1 MPRPDDLTA
10 PEASVWAAFAGGDT
24 VDLRDQE
31 SPPDTPDSPDG
42 PERTV
47 RASVLAALLL
57 RAAGAEPGGSAGLR
71 LRGAHVT
78 GLLQLSFADVR
89 YPVVLENCVFD
100 SRPDLYWAS
109 LRYTSLGGSTL
120 PGLRASHVRVD
131 GHLRLSG
138 CRFTA
143 TLGLLGARIGG
154 SLLLDGAQLERGDGP
169 RAWSAERLT
178 VGGDLRGRA
187 GLRCDG
193 GADLRHTQVNGAVSL
208 EEATFHAPGERA
220 LVLDDLEVGTG
231 VFGHGIQVDGELSL
245 RASRID
251 GPVSLNGGRLR
262 NPGRVALRMSRATV
276 EGGLFLSG
284 GLAVDGEVR
293 LTAARVSR
301 LLSLEGAQLNHAGA
315 MAVFADGLEVDG
327 ALEAEGM
334 RVRGRIQ
341 LRDARV
347 SGSMTLA
354 RSTLSDPPEARAVL
368 AAAGLR
374 VGQSLRLCEGFT
386 AHGRVALGRASV
398 GSRVCFQ
405 HAELRHPGGVALE
418 CRRLET
424 QELAMGPI
432 RGVDGAVDLRHARV
446 GVLKDDP
453 GSWPEELWLDGFAY
467 EVLDPRLPAEQ
478 RLRWLR
484 RDRSGY
490 LSNRYERLAGAY
502 RAAGD
507 DGDAR
512 TVLLA
517 RHRDRRATLPWYGR
531 LWGYLQD
538 VTVGYGYRPAR
549 AVLWLAALLTI
560 GTAVFARYRPA
571 PVDAAHGPG
580 FNPFVYTADLLLPV
594 IDFGQEHAFVSRGHL
609 QLLAD
614 GLVAAGWLLASTVAA
629 GFTRAVNRD

>member
-1 MPRPDDLTA
+1 MRPDDLTA
-10 PEASVWAAFAGGDT
+10 PEARVWAAFAGGDL
-24 VDLRDQE
+24 VDLRDHE
-31 SPPDTPDSPDG
+31 GPPDS

-57 RAAGAEPGGSAGLR
+57 GAAGAEPGGSAGLR

-78 GLLQLSFADVR
+78 GVLQLSFAEVR
-89 YPVVLENCVFD
+89 YPIILEDSTFD
-100 SRPDLYWAS
+100 SRPELYWAS

-120 PGLRASHVRVD
+120 PGLRASHTRVD

-138 CRFTA
+138 CRFTG

-154 SLLLDGAQLERGDGP
+154 SLMLDGTQLAAGADHD

-178 VGGDLRGRA
+178 VNGDLRCRDGF
-187 GLRCDG
+187 RCEG
-193 GADLRHTQVNGAVSL
+193 EADLRHTQVDGALSL
-208 EEATFHAPGERA
+208 EEATFHAPGGKA
-220 LVLDDLEVGTG
+220 LVLDDLVAAKGA
-231 VFGHGIQVDGELSL
+231 FCHAIQVDGEISL
-245 RASRID
+245 RAARIT
-251 GPVSLNGGRLR
+251 GPVSFVGARLA
-262 NPGRVALRMSRATV
+262 NPGRVALRISRATI
-276 EGGLFLSG
+276 EGGLFLGDGMTAS
-284 GLAVDGEVR
+284 GEVR
-293 LTAARVSR
+293 LTGARVGR
-301 LLSLEGAQLNHAGA
+301 LLALTGAELDHAGA
-315 MAVFADGLEVDG
+315 MALYADGLEVDG
-327 ALEAEGM
+327 SLEGDGL

-341 LRDARV
+341 IRDATVR
-347 SGSMTLA
+347 GSMTLMGA
-354 RSTLSDPPEARAVL
+354 SLSDPPAQMSLLSAS
-368 AAAGLR
+368 GLR
-374 VGQSLRLCEGFT
+374 VGQVLRLCEGFT
-386 AHGRVALGRASV
+386 AHGKVTLAGVSA
-398 GSRVCFQ
+398 GSSVCFER
-405 HAELRHPGGVALE
+405 AVLSNPEGIALS
-418 CRRLET
+418 CWRLET
-424 QELAMGPI
+424 RELALPVARPV
-432 RGVDGAVDLRHARV
+432 RGVIDLRHARI

-453 GSWPEELWLDGFAY
+453 ETWPESLRLDGFAY
-467 EVLDPRLPAEQ
+467 DVLEPRLPAEG

-490 LSNRYERLAGAY
+490 LSNRYEQLAGAY

-517 RHRDRRATLPWYGR
+517 RHRDRRATLPWYRR

-560 GTAVFARYRPA
+560 GTAEFAHYRPTA
-571 PVDAAHGPG
+571 VDAAHGPG

-594 IDFGQEHAFVSRGHL
+594 IDFGQEHAFVSHGHA

-614 GLVAAGWLLASTVAA
+614 ALVAAGWVLASTVAA